1 MTPATLT
8 RRALVGGVLLM
19 TASVAAEGKSPEIY
33 TAFLS
38 SAAIGGYDAVAYF
51 TEGKP
56 VAGKSGITHTLERR
70 HVALFVGKQP

>member
-8 RRALVGGVLLM
+8 RRALVGGVLLI

-38 SAAIGGYDAVAYF
+38 SAAIGYDAVAYF

-70 HVALFVGKQP
+70 HVALFLGKQP